1 MSWETAKE
9 YLSCSVGLSHS
20 PVACNGVSIAI
31 LDPTPQVLQFKD
43 QVKESSAKDG
53 SASTEGILS
62 VFVNLYYILHRSSMH
77 FYPNIKYNTDLKT
90 FFKHCYICNVFTNM
104 IKCRGVITFPGSCL
118 K

>member
-43 QVKESSAKDG
+43 
-53 SASTEGILS
+53 
-62 VFVNLYYILHRSSMH
+62 
-77 FYPNIKYNTDLKT
+77 
-90 FFKHCYICNVFTNM
+90 
-104 IKCRGVITFPGSCL
+104 
-118 K
+118 